1 MHSKRR
7 LNDPVRSHNI
17 SGLHLNHVTSCHP
30 IHLLSTRLYH
40 SVLPIANDHTFLET
54 SVQVPTPS
62 AMSVMEEL
70 TTETKDV
77 PFFNFM

>member
-30 IHLLSTRLYH
+30 IHLLSTM
-40 SVLPIANDHTFLET
+40 LPIANDHTFLET